1 MSDRTLKLLDTGD
14 DVRIAQDLLNRAGA
28 IIDDDGQFGGGTDRA
43 VREFRH
49 AHGMSDT
56 GAIDDALWT
65 LGDSGVTIVV
75 GYDLGYQTDF
85 ETVWS
90 DLPAQQI
97 ARLRLWVGKKGEDAK
112 AGPSQLSDI
121 AIPWQSAWKGYVRRT
136 LPENVSLT
144 RRTFV
149 PAQRPLPKLCIGVL
163 VSLVYNRG
171 ASMAGATRLEMR
183 QIRDAVAADR
193 YEEVPTAL
201 LAMRRLWP
209 EGNGVRDRRAREAKL
224 FEEGLSGNGLVAL

>member
-65 LGDSGVTIVV
+65 LLRSLPEPSPDIPTRAVAFTAREEVGGRDYYDRMCAHPTWPGGDSGVTIGV

-85 ETVWS
+85 ETDWS

-112 AGPSQLSDI
+112 AGPSQLS
-121 AIPWQSAWKGYVRRT
+121 
-136 LPENVSLT
+136 
-144 RRTFV
+144 
-149 PAQRPLPKLCIGVL
+149 
-163 VSLVYNRG
+163 
-171 ASMAGATRLEMR
+171 
-183 QIRDAVAADR
+183 
-193 YEEVPTAL
+193 
-201 LAMRRLWP
+201 
-209 EGNGVRDRRAREAKL
+209 
-224 FEEGLSGNGLVAL
+224 